1 MIRLLRFARGCRSRA
16 STTLTVLAL
25 LAAFPLIGAAEA
37 RAQGYLFS
45 FTNNVGTGPDPSVGG
60 IDPWLQA
67 LVEDVD
73 VIASPGLVKITL
85 TPSFSDPENFVSYVG
100 FSIDPFFSTIQ
111 GKPFCTSLASDDYD
125 CAKTSLYSAGINEVG
140 FPGGGVQIGYPVKKS
155 FDLVINAGTGA
166 GGPGSQLGSNESAE
180 FLINGGSGF
189 SAARFAKAFNQI
201 KDLEGD
207 VNSKN
212 GYNAVAKIQG
222 LSCSPTSPS
231 SCSGD
236 STEIAAGP
244 PQIVDQETEKEPQE
258 DVPSPLPLFGA
269 SMALSFSR
277 KVRHRLRHSC

>member
-1 MIRLLRFARGCRSRA
+1 MTRFLRFGRGRRGRA
-16 STTLTVLAL
+16 TTTLTLLAL
-25 LAAFPLIGAAEA
+25 IAASPLIGT
-37 RAQGYLFS
+37 AQAKAQDYLFT
-45 FTNNVGTGPDPSVGG
+45 FNTNIGTGPDPSGG
-60 IDPWLQA
+60 VINPWLQA

-85 TPSFSDPENFVSYVG
+85 TPNFDDPKNFVSFVG
-100 FSIDPFFSTIQ
+100 FSIHPFVSTTQ
-111 GKPFCTSLASDDYD
+111 GVRFCTSLSPGYD
-125 CAKTSLYSAGINEVG
+125 CADSSFASAGDNGVG
-140 FPGGGVQIGYPVKKS
+140 FPGGGVQIGFPATKS
-155 FDLVINAGTGA
+155 FDLVINAGTGD

-189 SAARFAKAFNQI
+189 AAANFLNAFNQI
-201 KDLEGD
+201 KDLEDD
-207 VNSKN
+207 VDSKD

-258 DVPSPLPLFGA
+258 DVPSPLPLLA
-269 SMALSFSR
+269 SPA
-277 KVRHRLRHSC
+277 VV